1 MPRQSCMGK
10 PLFFVC
16 RALWRPMAPSSRQ
29 KSHRTAEESRTN
41 LIFMQKCRHIF
52 QFKICRNNDIFL
64 PFTVSTSHLIQYS
77 LCIVRHCWFPQKC
90 YPVINIITL
99 FAIVSQCQYF
109 IAIVIFPYSYRG
121 IWKVDANWTDLMR
134 ASSSN
139 LMY

>member
-1 MPRQSCMGK
+1 MQRQSCMGK

-16 RALWRPMAPSSRQ
+16 RALCRPTAPASRK

-77 LCIVRHCWFPQKC
+77 LHNNKSNNQYSLCIVRHCWFPQKF

-121 IWKVDANWTDLMR
+121 I
-134 ASSSN
+134 
-139 LMY
+139 